1 MQNENTTATAPMT
14 ADSLKAA
21 YDALPD
27 QLRPFY
33 AYLHTA
39 TTALL
44 NAIYS
49 GDAAQ
54 AIRAMPADGQH
65 SRELSD
71 SIMLAESFAAQL
83 AEDAAEFDRASLT
96 DEGLQTLV
104 QGFVDHCNAEPGQSP
119 LTVAL
124 DALFGG
130 LMSNDDF
137 TNHPS
142 PDEAVASVLA
152 NHPAKAYITL
162 AFNDLNVLLDRLFD
176 YDPSANDFPGSFIEL
191 PDEAADVRSMTQAAQ
206 RLSAQTRGF
215 FAWIHGAVF
224 TLADGFAASDAEELQ
239 RRLLGVGL
247 EPLFVRAILDQMASS
262 ATARDVFAADEEA
275 FAPFSY
281 SLANL
286 EMHLT
291 RLRETFAQSPEMHP
305 LDRTMRLLV
314 AALAGVTGCRP
325 EDLDSTL
332 DAPLKKLS
340 DQEAASFGLAV
351 TFAAEM
357 AGVELVK
364 TMNSASTLWDN
375 FSKACN
381 RVAQCRLCGT
391 LSFALRPAMTFLAH
405 KDLLLPALEQAQM
418 KPDEFEEIL
427 GSLDQLSDFLL
438 SFQPNWADQEMV
450 NKLVNEAGG
459 TQEEALA
466 KAVSFQELLLDT
478 LSHMDPHNRE
488 LLSNYILH
496 LAFLLGGMHSLPP
509 ETTASL
515 YREAYPDLP
524 NAPVCGFLSCEVL
537 FAAQALA
544 ESQAGFQSAKA

>member
-54 AIRAMPADGQH
+54 AIRAMAADGQH

-96 DEGLQTLV
+96 DDGLQTLV

-224 TLADGFAASDAEELQ
+224 TLADGFAAGDAEELQ

-291 RLRETFAQSPEMHP
+291 RLRETFAQSPDMHP

-381 RVAQCRLCGT
+381 RVTQCRLCGT

-466 KAVSFQELLLDT
+466 KAVSFQELLLET

-544 ESQAGFQSAKA
+544 ESQAGFQSAQA

>member
-54 AIRAMPADGQH
+54 AIRAMAADGQH

-96 DEGLQTLV
+96 DDGLQTLV

-224 TLADGFAASDAEELQ
+224 TLADGFAAGDAEELQ

-291 RLRETFAQSPEMHP
+291 RLRETFAQSPDMHP

-418 KPDEFEEIL
+418 KPEEFEEIL

-466 KAVSFQELLLDT
+466 KAVSFQELLLET

-544 ESQAGFQSAKA
+544 ESQAGFQSAQA

>member
-54 AIRAMPADGQH
+54 AIRAMAADGQH

-524 NAPVCGFLSCEVL
+524 NAPVYGFLSCEVL

>member
-21 YDALPD
+21 YDALPH

-44 NAIYS
+44 NAIYR

-54 AIRAMPADGQH
+54 AIRAMAADGQH

-83 AEDAAEFDRASLT
+83 AEDAAEFDRPGLT
-96 DEGLQTLV
+96 DEGLQALI
-104 QGFVDHCNAEPGQSP
+104 QAFVDHCNAAPGQSP

-142 PDEAVASVLA
+142 PDEAVASVLIH
-152 NHPAKAYITL
+152 HPAKAHITQ
-162 AFNDLNVLLDRLFD
+162 AFNDLNALLDRLFD
-176 YDPSANDFPGSFIEL
+176 YDPTASDFPGSLIEL
-191 PDEAADVRSMTQAAQ
+191 PDEAADTRSITQAAQ

-215 FAWIHGAVF
+215 YAWIHNTVF
-224 TLADGFAASDAEELQ
+224 TLADGFVGGDAEELQ
-239 RRLLGVGL
+239 RRLLDAGL
-247 EPLFVRAILDQMASS
+247 EPLFVRAILDQMTASV
-262 ATARDVFAADEEA
+262 TVREVLLVDEEA
-275 FAPFSY
+275 FEPFSY
-281 SLANL
+281 SLSNL
-286 EMHLT
+286 ETTLT
-291 RLRETFAQSPEMHP
+291 RLRESFAQSVDMHP
-305 LDRTMRLLV
+305 LDRTIRLLV

-332 DAPLKKLS
+332 DAPLKTIGDK
-340 DQEAASFGLAV
+340 EAASFGLAA

-375 FSKACN
+375 FSTACT
-381 RVAQCRLCGT
+381 RAEQCRLCGT
-391 LSFALRPAMTFLAH
+391 LTFALRPAMTFLTH
-405 KDLLLPALEQAQM
+405 KDLLLPILAEAQM
-418 KPDEFEEIL
+418 KPEEFEEIL
-427 GSLDQLSDFLL
+427 GSLDHLSDFLL
-438 SFQPNWADQEMV
+438 SFQPNWADQEMI

-459 TQEEALA
+459 TQEEALK
-466 KAVSFQELLLDT
+466 KAVSFQELLLET

-488 LLSNYILH
+488 LLSNDILH

-509 ETTASL
+509 ETTASI

-544 ESQAGFQSAKA
+544 ESQAGLQSAQA

>member
-54 AIRAMPADGQH
+54 AIRAMAADGQH

-96 DEGLQTLV
+96 DDGLQTLV
-104 QGFVDHCNAEPGQSP
+104 QGFVDHFNAEPGQSP

-224 TLADGFAASDAEELQ
+224 TLADGFAAGDAEELQ

-247 EPLFVRAILDQMASS
+247 EPLFVRAILDQMTSS

-478 LSHMDPHNRE
+478 LSHMDPHNSE

>member
-21 YDALPD
+21 YDALPV

-54 AIRAMPADGQH
+54 AIRAMAADGQH

-224 TLADGFAASDAEELQ
+224 TLADGFAAGDAEELQ

>member
-54 AIRAMPADGQH
+54 AIRAMAADGQH

-96 DEGLQTLV
+96 DDGLQTLV

-206 RLSAQTRGF
+206 RLSPQTRGF

-224 TLADGFAASDAEELQ
+224 TLADGFAAGDAEELQ

-247 EPLFVRAILDQMASS
+247 EPLFVRAILDQVASS

-291 RLRETFAQSPEMHP
+291 RLRETFAQSPDMHP

-466 KAVSFQELLLDT
+466 KAVSFQELLLET

-544 ESQAGFQSAKA
+544 ESQAGFQSAQA

>member
-54 AIRAMPADGQH
+54 AIRAMAADGQH

-224 TLADGFAASDAEELQ
+224 TLADGFAAGDAEELQ

-509 ETTASL
+509 EMTASL

>member
-54 AIRAMPADGQH
+54 AIRAMAADGQH

-224 TLADGFAASDAEELQ
+224 TLADGFAAGDAEELQ

-391 LSFALRPAMTFLAH
+391 LSFAFRPAMTFLAH

>member
-54 AIRAMPADGQH
+54 AIRAMAADGQH

-224 TLADGFAASDAEELQ
+224 TLADGFAAGDAEELQ

-340 DQEAASFGLAV
+340 DQEAASFRLAV

>member
-33 AYLHTA
+33 AYLHSA

-54 AIRAMPADGQH
+54 AIRAMAADGQH

-224 TLADGFAASDAEELQ
+224 TLADGFAAGDVEELQ

-314 AALAGVTGCRP
+314 AAIAGVTGCRP

>member
-33 AYLHTA
+33 AYLHSA

-54 AIRAMPADGQH
+54 AIRAMAADGQH

-224 TLADGFAASDAEELQ
+224 TLADGFAAGDAEELQ

>member
-33 AYLHTA
+33 AYLHSA

-44 NAIYS
+44 NAIYR

-54 AIRAMPADGQH
+54 AIRAMAADGQH

-224 TLADGFAASDAEELQ
+224 TLADGFAAGDAEELQ

>member
-33 AYLHTA
+33 AYLHSA

-54 AIRAMPADGQH
+54 AIRAMAADGQH

-224 TLADGFAASDAEELQ
+224 TLADGFAAGDAEELQ

-314 AALAGVTGCRP
+314 AAIAGVTGCRP

>member
-54 AIRAMPADGQH
+54 AIRAMAADGQH

-224 TLADGFAASDAEELQ
+224 TLADGFAAGDAEELQ

-247 EPLFVRAILDQMASS
+247 EPLFVRAILDQMTSS

>member
-33 AYLHTA
+33 AYLHSA

-54 AIRAMPADGQH
+54 AIRAMAADGQH

-224 TLADGFAASDAEELQ
+224 TLADGFAAGDAEELQ

-247 EPLFVRAILDQMASS
+247 EPLFVRAILDQMTSS
-262 ATARDVFAADEEA
+262 VTARDVFAADEEA

>member
-33 AYLHTA
+33 AYLHSA

-54 AIRAMPADGQH
+54 AIRAMAADGQH

-224 TLADGFAASDAEELQ
+224 TLADGFAAGDVEELQ

-488 LLSNYILH
+488 LLSNNILH

>member
-54 AIRAMPADGQH
+54 AIRAMAADGQH

-152 NHPAKAYITL
+152 THPAKAYITL

-224 TLADGFAASDAEELQ
+224 TLADGFAAGDAEELQ

-325 EDLDSTL
+325 EDRDSTL

>member
-54 AIRAMPADGQH
+54 AIRAMAADGQH

-96 DEGLQTLV
+96 DDGLQTLV

-224 TLADGFAASDAEELQ
+224 TLADGFAAGDAEELQ

-247 EPLFVRAILDQMASS
+247 EPLFVRAILDQVASS

-291 RLRETFAQSPEMHP
+291 RLRETFAQSPDMHP

-466 KAVSFQELLLDT
+466 KAVSFQELLLET

-544 ESQAGFQSAKA
+544 ESQAGFQSAQA

>member
-33 AYLHTA
+33 AYLHSA

-54 AIRAMPADGQH
+54 AIRAMAADGQH

-224 TLADGFAASDAEELQ
+224 TLADGFAAGDVEELQ

-262 ATARDVFAADEEA
+262 ATTRDVFAADEEA

-314 AALAGVTGCRP
+314 AAIAGVTGCRP

>member
-54 AIRAMPADGQH
+54 AIRAMAADGQH

-224 TLADGFAASDAEELQ
+224 TLADGFAAGDAEELQ

-418 KPDEFEEIL
+418 KPEEFEEIL

>member
-54 AIRAMPADGQH
+54 AIRAMAADGQH

-142 PDEAVASVLA
+142 PDEAVASGLT

-191 PDEAADVRSMTQAAQ
+191 PDEAADVRSMPQAAQ

-224 TLADGFAASDAEELQ
+224 TLADGFAAGDAEELQ

>member
-33 AYLHTA
+33 AYLHSA

-54 AIRAMPADGQH
+54 AIRAMAADGQH

-224 TLADGFAASDAEELQ
+224 TLADGFAAGDVEELQ

-281 SLANL
+281 SLTNL

>member
-21 YDALPD
+21 YDALPE

-54 AIRAMPADGQH
+54 AIRAMAADGQH

-224 TLADGFAASDAEELQ
+224 TLADGFAAGDAEELQ

>member
-54 AIRAMPADGQH
+54 AIRAMAADGQH

-224 TLADGFAASDAEELQ
+224 TLADGFAAGDAEELQ

>member
-21 YDALPD
+21 YDALPH

-54 AIRAMPADGQH
+54 AIRAMAADGQH

-224 TLADGFAASDAEELQ
+224 TLADGFAAGDVEELQ

>member
-1 MQNENTTATAPMT
+1 
-14 ADSLKAA
+14 
-21 YDALPD
+21 
-27 QLRPFY
+27 
-33 AYLHTA
+33 
-39 TTALL
+39 
-44 NAIYS
+44 
-49 GDAAQ
+49 
-54 AIRAMPADGQH
+54 
-65 SRELSD
+65 
-71 SIMLAESFAAQL
+71 
-83 AEDAAEFDRASLT
+83 
-96 DEGLQTLV
+96 
-104 QGFVDHCNAEPGQSP
+104 
-119 LTVAL
+119 
-124 DALFGG
+124 
-130 LMSNDDF
+130 MSNDDF

-142 PDEAVASVLA
+142 PDEAVASVLV
-152 NHPAKAYITL
+152 NHPAKVYITL

-176 YDPSANDFPGSFIEL
+176 YDPSTNDFPGSFIEL

-224 TLADGFAASDAEELQ
+224 TLVDGFAAGDAEELQ

-314 AALAGVTGCRP
+314 HALAGVTGCRP

-438 SFQPNWADQEMV
+438 SFQPNWVDQEMV

>member
-33 AYLHTA
+33 AYLHSA

-54 AIRAMPADGQH
+54 AIRAMAADGQH

-206 RLSAQTRGF
+206 RFSAQTRGF

-224 TLADGFAASDAEELQ
+224 TLADGFAAGDAEELQ

-247 EPLFVRAILDQMASS
+247 EPLFVRAILDQMTSS

>member
-33 AYLHTA
+33 AYLHSA

-54 AIRAMPADGQH
+54 AIRAMAADGQH

-224 TLADGFAASDAEELQ
+224 TLADGFAAGDVEELQ

>member
-54 AIRAMPADGQH
+54 AIRAMAADGQH

-224 TLADGFAASDAEELQ
+224 TLADGFAAGDAEELQ

-247 EPLFVRAILDQMASS
+247 EPLFVRAILDQMDSS

>member
-54 AIRAMPADGQH
+54 AIRAMAADGQH

-224 TLADGFAASDAEELQ
+224 TLADGFAAGDAEELQ

-275 FAPFSY
+275 FAPLSY

-405 KDLLLPALEQAQM
+405 KDLLHPALEQAQM

-478 LSHMDPHNRE
+478 LSHMEPHNRE

-509 ETTASL
+509 ETPASL

-537 FAAQALA
+537 LAAHALA
-544 ESQAGFQSAKA
+544 DSQAGVQSAKA

>member
-54 AIRAMPADGQH
+54 AIRAMAADGQH

-96 DEGLQTLV
+96 DDGLQTLV

-224 TLADGFAASDAEELQ
+224 TLADGFAAGDAEELQ

>member
-54 AIRAMPADGQH
+54 AIRAMAADGQH

-191 PDEAADVRSMTQAAQ
+191 PGEAADVRSMTQAAQ

-224 TLADGFAASDAEELQ
+224 TLADGFAAGDVEELQ

-262 ATARDVFAADEEA
+262 ATTRDVFAADEEA

>member
-54 AIRAMPADGQH
+54 AIRAMAADGQH

-224 TLADGFAASDAEELQ
+224 TLADGFAAGDVEELQ

-314 AALAGVTGCRP
+314 AAIAGVTGCRP

-391 LSFALRPAMTFLAH
+391 LSCALRPAMTFLAH

>member
-33 AYLHTA
+33 AYLHSA

-54 AIRAMPADGQH
+54 AIRAMAADGQH

-262 ATARDVFAADEEA
+262 VTARDVFAADEEA

-314 AALAGVTGCRP
+314 AAIAGVTGCRP

>member
-54 AIRAMPADGQH
+54 AIRAMAADGQH

-224 TLADGFAASDAEELQ
+224 TLADGFAAGDVEELQ

-262 ATARDVFAADEEA
+262 ATTRDVFAADEEA

>member
-54 AIRAMPADGQH
+54 AIRAMAADGQH

-224 TLADGFAASDAEELQ
+224 TLADGFAAGDAEELQ

-262 ATARDVFAADEEA
+262 ATARDVFATDEEA

>member
-33 AYLHTA
+33 AYLHSA

-54 AIRAMPADGQH
+54 AIRAMAADGQH

-224 TLADGFAASDAEELQ
+224 TLADGFAAGDVEELQ

-262 ATARDVFAADEEA
+262 ATTRDVFAADEEA

>member
-54 AIRAMPADGQH
+54 AIRAMAADGQH

-119 LTVAL
+119 LTVSL